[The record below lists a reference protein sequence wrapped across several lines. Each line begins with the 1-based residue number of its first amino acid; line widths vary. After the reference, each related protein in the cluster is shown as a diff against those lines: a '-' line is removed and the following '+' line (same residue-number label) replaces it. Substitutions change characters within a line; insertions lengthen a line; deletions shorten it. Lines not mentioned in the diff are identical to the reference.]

1 MRSELKKYLKS
12 RKNPEAYR
20 KYLKSRKN
28 PEARK
33 IPEKLQYS
41 RTFLEN
47 PEDLAT
53 LHTDHLGSCWNFTTF
68 LSPQNF
74 VTIQVE

>member
-1 MRSELKKYLKS
+1 LIKSFRHLRKNKIRSKLKKYLKS

-20 KYLKSRKN
+20 KYLKSGKN

-53 LHTDHLGSCWNFTTF
+53 LLE
-68 LSPQNF
+68 
-74 VTIQVE
+74 V